1 MNLSTEIASHSLS
14 EALKIKARNA
24 LSNAL
29 DAHRKEL
36 STYESLKN
44 LGEVIGTE
52 YGDRVLFELIQ
63 NAHDAHEIG
72 ENGAITIK
80 FVKISDTEGYL
91 FVANRGRG
99 FKERDVNAIMNLAT
113 SGKEIGEGI
122 GNKGLGFRS
131 IEAITDDVRIYS
143 RSQDPASNSFDG
155 YCFRF
160 SQPGEI
166 RDIILSELLDQEVRE
181 DEADR
186 ISQTIPRYLVP
197 QPLDEIPPEVERFA
211 SAGFATVVVAPL
223 RSSSAVALVGK
234 QVDEIANLEHP
245 LLLFLDR
252 IAEVR
257 IDVEIEGKRTGSR
270 RLTRRQ
276 KILREG
282 GRPGNPRISAI
293 DVGERRRFLLVQQ
306 EVEKERVLDAV
317 RESIDRAPALKRWL
331 DWKGQPTVSVAVGI
345 STAAVLNGQ
354 LYNFLPMAAEAGS
367 PLLGHIDAPFFADI
381 DRRNIELDL
390 PLNNILMEAVAETC
404 LSGAL
409 AVVNEQID
417 VPGRSVF
424 DLIAWTGSAARK
436 LDNAVQA
443 ADLQLE
449 DLSLVPIIPTNDGE
463 SWSTINEVTIWP
475 EVNFALLKPRE
486 IVKHVGAH
494 LTSSELESQR
504 LERLR
509 EMAGRCLGRYG
520 WQYSRLPSPDE
531 IPDWAEIYARSLIE
545 RAAKPLTWAKFY
557 KDLVALCEAS
567 GVKLDCLDGTEVLL
581 DRAGKLR
588 SAGGHEEGDRRG
600 LYVRGA
606 SEIGK
611 RKKGDVPLPPSS
623 LTRGYRFF
631 DEKVPL
637 SDESLKALSDAGL
650 VRPFDPLEALS
661 GLGTALGKTPSEKR
675 RMDAL
680 DWAFRVWDAAGK
692 TAESAVRDADLH
704 VPTIGGWAPAD
715 KAVFSGAWTE
725 IGKRL
730 EAFLS
735 EASEYSLDCQRSRNQ
750 LLKPPKEWVLPIA
763 EGNRKW
769 GTFLELLGVS
779 DGLKELASGVKKRGS
794 PAYHWDSLLRNGDAD
809 QGLSKEW
816 AKLAQHT
823 SFNHP
828 YTDDYTLKG
837 EFWRLPGQIDYG
849 EFPDHLRSAFYELLV
864 HHIACHR
871 SKFLFARVGRYRR
884 SERDWDER
892 RIVTPLGAFLRSE
905 EWLHGEIRGER
916 MFLSPGQC
924 WASRTKRPGVPAF
937 MPRLSDDARVLVD
950 RDEVAKIV
958 LGEGLGLL
966 DWVSPET
973 SSLRLVALANCCEKL
988 QSGDIA
994 TFRRQYSR
1002 AWGELAESHTELPPN
1017 LPLAVHRHGNL
1028 IRIEADEGAQTK
1040 VILVENAQGFEARAL
1055 SAAGMSVLE
1064 LGEVDLEVVEKSLG
1078 QNEAYSAEKLDRDS
1092 VRLLVDGLVFVP
1104 SVEDEYL
1111 VSMGLDWLPEIAVIA
1126 NEMIGENLERGI
1138 LQTTLDSRI
1147 RSIRVRR
1154 CRSISLTVA
1163 GQEVA
1168 NGSVMQWYAY
1178 RDEANPTLILTDGI
1192 TIDWP
1197 RLAKGLAAELSKL
1210 IDARLRSLE
1219 LALLRL
1225 APGHSDGSLE
1235 RPTEIE
1241 LASALGCDVR
1251 IIEDMR
1257 AGMRTDL
1264 AHVLHLV
1271 IPVVAY
1277 FENVDL
1283 ARDLADAAKDQ
1294 GAEFKLRAWLEAHL
1308 STKSPAVAD
1317 LLAACEDHPDRRS
1330 IATALDLN
1338 YGQFNRVLLSLG
1350 EETLSSDVELRATF
1364 EAFLRE
1370 MAPTLRDRLRRLH
1383 LDDYR
1388 LGKDLSTYLSR
1399 RELKFIPFD
1408 PAWVVDFEA
1417 LDRQMVVE
1425 HVESS
1430 FAEVLGMVPQVE
1442 LPPFEKTISE
1452 NRKVVRAFA
1461 GEAKPVIGAWCRKN
1475 HIDLPEAWERG
1486 EAQEVVRLVENAG
1499 LLDFDVINSDR
1510 VAALCERTGI
1520 WPDDMPA
1527 RIDPESLGLDES
1539 AVREEQ
1545 ERKVR
1550 EQQERDRRKRI
1561 IQFAGQDL
1569 DSGDPSFAAAMQN
1582 IAEAAMES
1590 DDGWFERSRQRTR
1603 LVPFDGAS
1611 RSDAGGGNGGG
1622 GKRVQ
1627 RTARLTET
1635 QKVAMGVASEWLA
1648 YQYLKRRFP
1657 DAVDES
1663 SWVSENRKKF
1673 FGGGEGDDSAGY
1685 DFLVQTPTVD
1695 WMFEVKSTLEDGCEF
1710 ELTSNEL
1717 RVASSASRT
1726 GRRRYR
1732 ILYVPYVFSPENWC
1746 VFELP
1751 NPMDKETQAQFS
1763 VVGRGSLRLRFER
1776 R

>member
-1 MNLSTEIASHSLS
+1 MSLS
-14 EALKIKARNA
+14 AETAPSSPVEALRSKARNA

-29 DAHRKEL
+29 DAHRRDL
-36 STYESLKN
+36 PTYESLKN

-63 NAHDAHEIG
+63 NAHDAHEFG
-72 ENGAITIK
+72 EDGAITIR
-80 FVKISDTEGYL
+80 FVKISETEGYL
-91 FVANRGRG
+91 YVANRGRG

-131 IEAITDDVRIYS
+131 VEAITDDVRIYS
-143 RSQDPASNSFDG
+143 RSQDGSSHSFDG

-160 SQPGEI
+160 SHPDEI
-166 RDIILSELLDQEVRE
+166 RDIIISELLDEEVRE

-186 ISQTIPRYLVP
+186 ISNTIPRYLVP
-197 QPLDEIPPEVERFA
+197 QPLDEVPPDVERFA
-211 SAGFATVVVAPL
+211 AAGYATVVVAPL
-223 RSSSAVALVGK
+223 RSSSAVTLVRK

-257 IDVEIEGKRTGSR
+257 IDVEIDGTRTGSR

-276 KILREG
+276 TILREG
-282 GRPGNPRISAI
+282 GGLGNPRISEI

-306 EVEKERVLDAV
+306 EVDKDGVLAAV
-317 RESIDRAPALKRWL
+317 SESIDRAKALKRWL
-331 DWKGQPTVSVAVGI
+331 EWKGQPSVSVAVGI
-345 STAAVLNGQ
+345 STTAVLDGQ
-354 LYNFLPMAAEAGS
+354 LYNFLPMGSEAGS

-381 DRRNIELDL
+381 DRRNTDLDL
-390 PLNNILMEAVAETC
+390 PLNSHLMDAVAETC

-409 AVVNEQID
+409 VAVQEGLD

-424 DLIAWTGSAARK
+424 DLLAWTGNSARR
-436 LDNAVQA
+436 LDAAVKA
-443 ADLQLE
+443 SGLDLK
-449 DLSLVPIIPTNDGE
+449 DLRLIPIIPTEDGDK
-463 SWSTINEVTIWP
+463 WSTINEVTIWP
-475 EVNFALLKPRE
+475 DANFVLLKPRE
-486 IVKHVGAH
+486 IVKHVGIH
-494 LTSSELESQR
+494 LTSRELESQR

-545 RAAKPLTWAKFY
+545 RSAKPLTWAKFY
-557 KDLVALCEAS
+557 KDLVALSEAS
-567 GVKLDCLDGTEVLL
+567 GVKLNCLDGTEVLL

-611 RKKGDVPLPPSS
+611 RKKGGVPLPPAS

-631 DEKVPL
+631 DEKITL
-637 SDESLKALSDAGL
+637 SDEVLKALSDAGL
-650 VRPFDPLEALS
+650 VRQFDPLEALF
-661 GLGTALGKTPSEKR
+661 GLGTALGKSPSDKR

-692 TAESAVRDADLH
+692 SAESAVKDADLH

-715 KAVFSGAWTE
+715 RAVFSGAWTE

-730 EAFLS
+730 EAFLTK
-735 EASEYSLDCQRSRNQ
+735 ASQYSRDCERARNQ
-750 LLKPPKEWVLPIA
+750 LLKPLNEWGLPNA
-763 EGNRKW
+763 ESSRKW
-769 GTFLELLGVS
+769 SAFLDLLGLS
-779 DGLKELASGVKKRGS
+779 DGLKEIASGVQRKGS
-794 PAYHWDSLLRNGDAD
+794 PAYYWNNLLRNGDAD
-809 QGLSKEW
+809 RGLVQKW
-816 AKLAQHT
+816 TKLARQI
-823 SFNHP
+823 SFHHP
-828 YTDDYTLKG
+828 YTEDYLLRG
-837 EFWRLPGQIDYG
+837 EFWRLPGQIDYD
-849 EFPDHLRSAFYELLV
+849 EFPDHLREAFYELLV
-864 HHIACHR
+864 HHIGYHG
-871 SKFLFARVGRYRR
+871 SKFLFASVGRYGR

-892 RIVTPLGAFLRSE
+892 QVATPLGAFLCSE
-905 EWLHGEIRGER
+905 EWLQGDLRGER
-916 MFLSPGQC
+916 IFLSPSQC
-924 WASRTKRPGVPAF
+924 WASKTKRPGVPAF

-950 RDEVAKIV
+950 RDEIAKIAF
-958 LGEGLGLL
+958 GEGLGLL
-966 DWVSPET
+966 DWASPET
-973 SSLRLVALANCCEKL
+973 AALRLFALADCVENL

-1002 AWGELAESHTELPPN
+1002 AWGELAERQAELPSN
-1017 LPLAVHRHGNL
+1017 LPLAVHRSGDL
-1028 IRIEADEGAQTK
+1028 TRIEGDEAAQTT
-1040 VILVENAQGFEARAL
+1040 VILVENAQSFEARAL
-1055 SAAGMSVLE
+1055 SAAGLAVLE
-1064 LGEVDLEVVEKSLG
+1064 LGEVDLSIIEESLG
-1078 QNEAYSAEKLDRDS
+1078 HIEAYSPRKLDRDS
-1092 VRLLVDGLVFVP
+1092 VRLLVDGSVFVP
-1104 SVEDEYL
+1104 TADDEYL
-1111 VSMGLDWLPEIAVIA
+1111 VSLGLDWLPEVAVIA
-1126 NEMIGENLERGI
+1126 NEVIGENLERGI
-1138 LQTTLDSRI
+1138 LHTTLDKRI
-1147 RSIRVRR
+1147 RSIRIRR

-1168 NGSVMQWYAY
+1168 NGSRMQWYAY
-1178 RDEANPTLILTDGI
+1178 RDEASPTLILTSDI
-1192 TIDWP
+1192 KIDWP

-1225 APGHSDGSLE
+1225 APGRPDGSLE
-1235 RPTEIE
+1235 RPTETE

-1251 IIEDMR
+1251 IVEDMR
-1257 AGMRTDL
+1257 AGLRTDL
-1264 AHVLHLV
+1264 AHVLHLI
-1271 IPVVAY
+1271 IPIVAY
-1277 FENVDL
+1277 FENLDL
-1283 ARDLADAAKDQ
+1283 ARYLADAAKDQ
-1294 GAEFKLRAWLEAHL
+1294 GAEFNLRVWLEAHL
-1308 STKSPAVAD
+1308 STNSPAVGD
-1317 LLAACEDHPDRRS
+1317 LLAACEDSPDRRS
-1330 IATALDLN
+1330 IATALDLH

-1350 EETLSSDVELRATF
+1350 EVTLSSEVELRATF
-1364 EAFLRE
+1364 EAYLRE
-1370 MAPTLRDRLRRLH
+1370 MVPELRDRLRRLH
-1383 LDDYR
+1383 LEDYR
-1388 LGKDLSTYLSR
+1388 LGIDLSTYLSR
-1399 RELKFIPFD
+1399 RDLKFIPFD
-1408 PAWVVDFEA
+1408 RAWVLDFET

-1425 HVESS
+1425 HVETS
-1430 FAEVLGMVPQVE
+1430 FAEALGKVPEVD
-1442 LPPFEKTISE
+1442 LPPFEKMISE

-1461 GEAKPVIGAWCRKN
+1461 SEAKPILGAWCRKN
-1475 HIDLPEAWERG
+1475 HVDLPEVWDRG
-1486 EAQEVVRLVENAG
+1486 EAQDVVRLVENAG
-1499 LLDFDVINSDR
+1499 LLDFDMINSDLM
-1510 VAALCERTGI
+1510 AALCERTGI
-1520 WPDDMPA
+1520 WPEGMLA

-1539 AVREEQ
+1539 AVHEEQ
-1545 ERKVR
+1545 ERKAR

-1569 DSGDPSFAAAMQN
+1569 DPVDPSFAAAMQN
-1582 IAEAAMES
+1582 IAEAAIAS
-1590 DDGWFERSRQRTR
+1590 DDSWFARSRQRTR
-1603 LVPFDGAS
+1603 LVKLDAS
-1611 RSDAGGGNGGG
+1611 SKSDSDGGNGGG
-1622 GKRVQ
+1622 GKRGK
-1627 RTARLTET
+1627 RATRLTET

-1657 DAVDES
+1657 DTVDES
-1663 SWVSENRKKF
+1663 SWISENRTNF
-1673 FGGGEGDDSAGY
+1673 FGGSEGYDSAGY
-1685 DFLVQTPTVD
+1685 DFLVQTPTTD

-1732 ILYVPYVFSPENWC
+1732 ILYVPHVFSPEKWC

>member
-1 MNLSTEIASHSLS
+1 MNLSTDMAPHSLS

-72 ENGAITIK
+72 EDGAITIR

-91 FVANRGRG
+91 YVANRGRG

-143 RSQDPASNSFDG
+143 RSQERATKSFDG
-155 YCFRF
+155 FCFRF

-166 RDIILSELLDQEVRE
+166 RDIVLSELLDQEVRE

-223 RSSSAVALVGK
+223 RSSSAVDLVRK

-252 IAEVR
+252 ISEVR
-257 IDVEIEGKRTGSR
+257 IDVEIDGKRTGSR

-282 GRPGNPRISAI
+282 ARPGNPRISEV

-306 EVEKERVLDAV
+306 EVDKKRILDAV

-331 DWKGQPTVSVAVGI
+331 DWKGQPSVSVAVGI

-354 LYNFLPMAAEAGS
+354 LYNFLPMGSEAGS
-367 PLLGHIDAPFFADI
+367 PLVGHIDAPFFADI
-381 DRRNIELDL
+381 DRRTTELDL
-390 PLNNILMEAVAETC
+390 PLNSVLMEAVAETC

-409 AVVNEQID
+409 AAVDEQID
-417 VPGRSVF
+417 VPDRSIF

-436 LDNAVQA
+436 LDCAVRA
-443 ADLQLE
+443 ADLQLK
-449 DLSLVPIIPTNDGE
+449 DLRLVPIIPTKEGE
-463 SWSTINEVTIWP
+463 RWSTIKDVTIWP
-475 EVNFALLKPRE
+475 EVNFVLLKPRE
-486 IVKHVGAH
+486 IVKHIGIN
-494 LTSSELESQR
+494 LTSSDLDSER

-509 EMAGRCLGRYG
+509 EMAGRCWGRYG
-520 WQYSRLPSPDE
+520 YQYSCLPSRDE
-531 IPDWAEIYARSLIE
+531 IPHWAEIYARSLIE
-545 RAAKPLTWAKFY
+545 RSAKPLTWAKFY

-567 GVKLDCLDGTEVLL
+567 GVNLDRLDGTEVLL

-588 SAGGHEEGDRRG
+588 SAGGHEEGGRRG

-611 RKKGDVPLPPSS
+611 RKKRDVPLPPSS

-637 SDESLKALSDAGL
+637 SDETLKALSDAGL
-650 VRPFDPLEALS
+650 VRTFDPLEALS
-661 GLGTALGKTPSEKR
+661 GLRTALGKSPSDKR

-704 VPTIGGWAPAD
+704 VPTIGGWVPAN

-735 EASEYSLDCQRSRNQ
+735 EASEYSLDCRRARNQ
-750 LLKPPKEWVLPIA
+750 LLKPPNDWVLPIA

-769 GTFLELLGVS
+769 GAFLDLVGVS
-779 DGLKELASGVKKRGS
+779 DGLKELASGVKKSGA
-794 PAYHWDSLLRNGDAD
+794 PAYHWDHLLRNGDAD
-809 QGLSKEW
+809 RGLSTGW

-828 YTDDYTLKG
+828 YTDDYMLKG

-849 EFPDHLRSAFYELLV
+849 EFPDHLRAAFYELLV

-871 SKFLFARVGRYRR
+871 SKFFFARVGRYRR

-905 EWLHGEIRGER
+905 EWLHGEMRGER
-916 MFLSPGQC
+916 MFLSPRQC

-937 MPRLSDDARVLVD
+937 MSRLSEDARVLVD
-950 RDEVAKIV
+950 REEVAKIV
-958 LGEGLGLL
+958 FGEWLGLL
-966 DWVSPET
+966 DWASPET
-973 SSLRLVALANCCEKL
+973 ASLRLVALANCSEKL

-1002 AWGELAESHTELPPN
+1002 AWGEIAESHAELPPN

-1028 IRIEADEGAQTK
+1028 IRIEADEGAQIK
-1040 VILVENAQGFEARAL
+1040 VILAENAQGFEARVL

-1064 LGEVDLEVVEKSLG
+1064 LGEVDLGVIEKSLG
-1078 QNEAYSAEKLDRDS
+1078 QIEAYSAEKLDRDS
-1092 VRLLVDGLVFVP
+1092 VRLLVDGSVFVP

-1126 NEMIGENLERGI
+1126 NEIIGENLERGI

-1168 NGSVMQWYAY
+1168 NGSHMQWYAY
-1178 RDEANPTLILTDGI
+1178 RDEANPTLILTEGI

-1210 IDARLRSLE
+1210 VDARLRSLE

-1225 APGHSDGSLE
+1225 APGHTKGSLE

-1241 LASALGCDVR
+1241 LASALGCDVK

-1264 AHVLHLV
+1264 AHVLHLL

-1283 ARDLADAAKDQ
+1283 ARDLVDAAKDQ
-1294 GAEFKLRAWLEAHL
+1294 GAGFELRVWLEAHL
-1308 STKSPAVAD
+1308 SPKSPAVAD
-1317 LLAACEDHPDRRS
+1317 LLAACEDNPDRRS
-1330 IATALDLN
+1330 IATALDLH

-1364 EAFLRE
+1364 EAYLRE
-1370 MAPTLRDRLRRLH
+1370 MAPTLRERLRRLH
-1383 LDDYR
+1383 LEDYR
-1388 LGKDLSTYLSR
+1388 LGRDLSTYLSR
-1399 RELKFIPFD
+1399 RELKFIPFNAD
-1408 PAWVVDFEA
+1408 WVVDFET

-1425 HVESS
+1425 HVEAS
-1430 FAEVLGMVPQVE
+1430 FAETLGMVPQDE
-1442 LPPFEKTISE
+1442 LPPLEKTISE

-1461 GEAKPVIGAWCRKN
+1461 GEAKTVIGAWCRKN
-1475 HIDLPEAWERG
+1475 DIDLPEVWERG
-1486 EAQEVVRLVENAG
+1486 EAQEVVRFVENAG
-1499 LLDFDVINSDR
+1499 LLDFDAINWDL
-1510 VAALCERTGI
+1510 VAALCVRAGI
-1520 WPDDMPA
+1520 WPEDMPA
-1527 RIDPESLGLDES
+1527 KIDPESLGLDKN

-1561 IQFAGQDL
+1561 IQFAGQEL

-1582 IAEAAMES
+1582 IAEAAMAS
-1590 DDGWFERSRQRTR
+1590 DDSWFARSRQRTR

-1611 RSDAGGGNGGG
+1611 RSDSDGRNGGG
-1622 GKRVQ
+1622 GKRGQ
-1627 RTARLTET
+1627 RAARLTET
-1635 QKVAMGVASEWLA
+1635 QKTAMGVASEWLA

-1657 DAVDES
+1657 DVVDES
-1663 SWVSENRKKF
+1663 SWISENRTKF
-1673 FGGGEGDDSAGY
+1673 FGGGEGDDTAGY
-1685 DFLVQTPTVD
+1685 DFLVQTPSVD

-1732 ILYVPYVFSPENWC
+1732 ILYVPHVFSPENWC

-1751 NPMDKETQAQFS
+1751 NPMDRETQAQFS